1 MEIAPNLRTWGDL
14 EGLGGALG
22 SGRNFAWQ
30 ILVRPTQFC
39 PGRAGCGRS
48 PNLADPM
55 PEAWILALVRPTQ
68 FCPGRAGCGHS
79 QNLPDPM
86 PQAWI
91 SARVRPFEFCAGRK
105 SVENARV
112 EQIVAGEG
120 TFSTPTIL
128 PGSSRIWPRPDL
140 ARPWG
145 LAKSG
150 PGPMLA
156 GDQVRDPKISDAKE
170 QSFFQKVSQGS
181 PKGICMVW
189 S

>member
-1 MEIAPNLRTWGDL
+1 MGTWKDLGGLR
-14 EGLGGALG
+14 GLGGTRG

-68 FCPGRAGCGHS
+68 KNVGRESSGNAG
-79 QNLPDPM
+79 
-86 PQAWI
+86 
-91 SARVRPFEFCAGRK
+91 
-105 SVENARV
+105 V
-112 EQIVAGEG
+112 EQILAGGG
-120 TFSTPTIL
+120 TFSTPAIL

-150 PGPMLA
+150 PGPMWA
-156 GDQVRDPKISDAKE
+156 RAQVRDPKISDAKE

>member
-1 MEIAPNLRTWGDL
+1 MDNGNSSKFVDLGDLEDLGTWKDL
-14 EGLGGALG
+14 EGLGRTWGSLGDLGTWG

-68 FCPGRAGCGHS
+68 KNVGRESSGNAG
-79 QNLPDPM
+79 
-86 PQAWI
+86 
-91 SARVRPFEFCAGRK
+91 
-105 SVENARV
+105 V
-112 EQIVAGEG
+112 EQILAGEG
-120 TFSTPTIL
+120 TFPTLAML

-156 GDQVRDPKISDAKE
+156 WAQVRDPKISDAKE